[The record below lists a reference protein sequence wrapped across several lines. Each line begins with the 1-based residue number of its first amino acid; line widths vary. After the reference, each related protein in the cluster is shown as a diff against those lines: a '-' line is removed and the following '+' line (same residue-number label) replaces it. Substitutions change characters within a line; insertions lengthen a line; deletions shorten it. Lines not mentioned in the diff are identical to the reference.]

1 MATEAT
7 GNNAPDAVMLM
18 GSTCPYCPTVLKALQ
33 SLLDSGHI
41 DTLETY
47 NIEEHPDI
55 ARQYGVRT
63 VPWVRIGEFE
73 LEGLHSE
80 KELREWAEKAAS
92 GGGLSD
98 WLLEQLG
105 SGRIDATLERVQ
117 SDTAGMTALLALFED
132 PDTELNIRIGISAI
146 MEDLEGSELL
156 KTHIEALGALTQHEE
171 ARVRG
176 DACHYLALCQ
186 ESSVRK
192 WIEPLLDDEDSDV
205 REVAQDSL
213 AALISSVKNKG
224 A

>member
-1 MATEAT
+1 VTTQAAS
-7 GNNAPDAVMLM
+7 NAAVMLM
-18 GSTCPYCPTVLKALQ
+18 GTTCPYCPSVLKALQ

-55 ARQYGVRT
+55 AQHYGVRS

-73 LEGLHSE
+73 LEGLRSE
-80 KELREWAEKAAS
+80 KELREWAVKAAS
-92 GGGLSD
+92 GGGLPD

-105 SGRIDATLERVQ
+105 NGRID
-117 SDTAGMTALLALFED
+117 TALQRVRSDADGMSALLTLFED

-146 MEDLEGSELL
+146 MEELEGSVLL
-156 KTHIEALGALTQHEE
+156 KANIETLGALTQHQE

-176 DACHYLALCQ
+176 DACHYLSL
-186 ESSVRK
+186 SHDPSVRN
-192 WIEPLLDDEDSDV
+192 WIEPLLGDPDGDV

-213 AALISSVKNKG
+213 AILADQ
-224 A
+224 

>member
-1 MATEAT
+1 
-7 GNNAPDAVMLM
+7 MLM
-18 GSTCPYCPTVLKALQ
+18 GTTCPYCPSVLKALQ

-55 ARQYGVRT
+55 AQHYGVRS

-73 LEGLHSE
+73 LEGLRSE
-80 KELREWAEKAAS
+80 KELREWAVKASS
-92 GGGLSD
+92 GGGLPD

-105 SGRIDATLERVQ
+105 NGRID
-117 SDTAGMTALLALFED
+117 TALQRVRSDADGMSALLTLFED

-146 MEDLEGSELL
+146 MEELEGSVLL
-156 KTHIEALGALTQHEE
+156 KANIETLGALTQHQE

-176 DACHYLALCQ
+176 DACHYLSL
-186 ESSVRK
+186 SHDPSVRN
-192 WIEPLLDDEDSDV
+192 WIEPLLGDPDGDV

-213 AALISSVKNKG
+213 AILADQ
-224 A
+224 

>member
-1 MATEAT
+1 MTTQAAS
-7 GNNAPDAVMLM
+7 NAPGAVMLM
-18 GSTCPYCPTVLKALQ
+18 GTTCPYCPSVLKALQ

-55 ARQYGVRT
+55 AQHYGVRS

-73 LEGLHSE
+73 LEGLRSE
-80 KELREWAEKAAS
+80 KELREWAVKAAS
-92 GGGLSD
+92 GGGLPD

-105 SGRIDATLERVQ
+105 NGRID
-117 SDTAGMTALLALFED
+117 TALQRVRSDADGMSALLTLFED

-146 MEDLEGSELL
+146 MEELEGSVLL
-156 KTHIEALGALTQHEE
+156 KANIETLGALTQHEE

-176 DACHYLALCQ
+176 DACHYLSL
-186 ESSVRK
+186 SHDPSVRN
-192 WIEPLLDDEDSDV
+192 WIEPLLDDPDGDV

-213 AALISSVKNKG
+213 AILADQ
-224 A
+224 

>member
-1 MATEAT
+1 MTTQAASK
-7 GNNAPDAVMLM
+7 APDAVMLM

-41 DTLETY
+41 GTLEIF

-55 ARQYGVRT
+55 ARQYGVRS

-73 LEGLHSE
+73 LEGLRSE
-80 KELREWAEKAAS
+80 KELREWAEKAAT

-105 SGRIDATLERVQ
+105 SGRIDSVLEQIR
-117 SDTAGMTALLALFED
+117 SDNSAMSALLALFED

-156 KTHIEALGALTQHEE
+156 KAHTGTLGALTQHEE

-176 DACHYLALCQ
+176 DACHYLAL
-186 ESSVRK
+186 SHDPSVRK
-192 WIEPLLDDEDSDV
+192 WIEPLLDDSDSDV
-205 REVAQDSL
+205 REVARDSL
-213 AALISSVKNKG
+213 ATLDNLPHASG
-224 A
+224 

>member
-1 MATEAT
+1 MTTQAAS
-7 GNNAPDAVMLM
+7 NAPGAVMLM
-18 GSTCPYCPTVLKALQ
+18 GTTCPYCPSVLKALQ

-55 ARQYGVRT
+55 AQHYGVRS

-73 LEGLHSE
+73 LEGLRSE
-80 KELREWAEKAAS
+80 KELREWAVKAAS
-92 GGGLSD
+92 GGGLPD

-105 SGRIDATLERVQ
+105 NGRID
-117 SDTAGMTALLALFED
+117 TALQRVRSDADGMSALLTLFED

-146 MEDLEGSELL
+146 MEELEGSVFL
-156 KTHIEALGALTQHEE
+156 KANIETLGALTQHQE

-176 DACHYLALCQ
+176 DACHYLSL
-186 ESSVRK
+186 SHDPSVRN
-192 WIEPLLDDEDSDV
+192 WIEPLLDDPDGDV

-213 AALISSVKNKG
+213 AILADQ
-224 A
+224 

>member
-1 MATEAT
+1 MTTQAAS
-7 GNNAPDAVMLM
+7 NAPGAVMLM
-18 GSTCPYCPTVLKALQ
+18 GTTCPYCPSVLKALQ

-55 ARQYGVRT
+55 AQHYGVRS

-73 LEGLHSE
+73 LEGLRSE
-80 KELREWAEKAAS
+80 KELREWAVKAAS
-92 GGGLSD
+92 GGGLPD

-105 SGRIDATLERVQ
+105 NGRID
-117 SDTAGMTALLALFED
+117 TALQRVRSDAEGMSALLTLFED

-146 MEDLEGSELL
+146 MEELEGSVFL
-156 KTHIEALGALTQHEE
+156 KANIETLGALTQHQE

-176 DACHYLALCQ
+176 DACHYLSL
-186 ESSVRK
+186 SHDPSVRN
-192 WIEPLLDDEDSDV
+192 WIEPLLGDPDGDV

-213 AALISSVKNKG
+213 AILADQ
-224 A
+224 

>member
-1 MATEAT
+1 MTTEAAHS
-7 GNNAPDAVMLM
+7 NAPGAVMLM

-41 DTLETY
+41 DSLETY

-55 ARQYGVRT
+55 ARQYGVRS

-73 LEGLHSE
+73 LEGLRSE
-80 KELREWAEKAAS
+80 RELREWAEKAAS

-105 SGRIDATLERVQ
+105 SGRIDAALARIQ
-117 SDTAGMTALLALFED
+117 SDEDGMPALLTLFAD

-146 MEDLEGSELL
+146 MEDLEGSGLL
-156 KTHIEALGALTQHEE
+156 KAHIEALGALTQHKE

-176 DACHYLALCQ
+176 DACHYLALSH
-186 ESSVRK
+186 EPTVRQ
-192 WIEPLLDDEDSDV
+192 WIVPLLDDRDSDV
-205 REVAQDSL
+205 REVARDSL
-213 AALISSVKNKG
+213 AAL
-224 A
+224 ADR

>member
-1 MATEAT
+1 MTTQAAS
-7 GNNAPDAVMLM
+7 NAPGAVMLM
-18 GSTCPYCPTVLKALQ
+18 GTTCPYCPSVLKALQ

-55 ARQYGVRT
+55 AQHYGVRS

-73 LEGLHSE
+73 LEGLRSE
-80 KELREWAEKAAS
+80 KELREWAVKAAS
-92 GGGLSD
+92 GGGLPD

-105 SGRIDATLERVQ
+105 NGRID
-117 SDTAGMTALLALFED
+117 TALQRVRSDAEGMSALLTLFED

-146 MEDLEGSELL
+146 MEELEGSVLL
-156 KTHIEALGALTQHEE
+156 KANIETLGALTQHQE

-176 DACHYLALCQ
+176 DACHYLSL
-186 ESSVRK
+186 SHDPSVRN
-192 WIEPLLDDEDSDV
+192 WIEPLLDDPDGDV

-213 AALISSVKNKG
+213 AILADQ
-224 A
+224 

>member
-1 MATEAT
+1 MTTQAAS
-7 GNNAPDAVMLM
+7 NAPGAVMLM
-18 GSTCPYCPTVLKALQ
+18 GTTCPYCPSVLKALQ

-55 ARQYGVRT
+55 AQHYGVRS

-73 LEGLHSE
+73 LEGLRSE
-80 KELREWAEKAAS
+80 KELREWAVKAAS
-92 GGGLSD
+92 GGGLPD

-105 SGRIDATLERVQ
+105 NGRID
-117 SDTAGMTALLALFED
+117 TALQRVRSDAEGMSALLTLFED

-146 MEDLEGSELL
+146 MEELEGSVLL
-156 KTHIEALGALTQHEE
+156 KANIETLGALTQHEE

-176 DACHYLALCQ
+176 DACHYLSL
-186 ESSVRK
+186 SHDPSVRN
-192 WIEPLLDDEDSDV
+192 WIEPLLDDPDGDV

-213 AALISSVKNKG
+213 EILTDQ
-224 A
+224 

>member
-1 MATEAT
+1 
-7 GNNAPDAVMLM
+7 MLM
-18 GSTCPYCPTVLKALQ
+18 GTTCPYCPSVLKALQ

-55 ARQYGVRT
+55 AQHYGVRS

-73 LEGLHSE
+73 LEGLRSE
-80 KELREWAEKAAS
+80 KELREWAVKAAS
-92 GGGLSD
+92 GGGLPD

-105 SGRIDATLERVQ
+105 NGRID
-117 SDTAGMTALLALFED
+117 TALQRVRSDADGMSALLTLFED

-146 MEDLEGSELL
+146 MEELEGSVLL
-156 KTHIEALGALTQHEE
+156 KANIETLGALTQHQE

-176 DACHYLALCQ
+176 DACHYLSL
-186 ESSVRK
+186 SHDPSVRN
-192 WIEPLLDDEDSDV
+192 WIEPLLGDPDGDV

-213 AALISSVKNKG
+213 AILADQ
-224 A
+224 

>member
-1 MATEAT
+1 MTTQAAETS
-7 GNNAPDAVMLM
+7 APDAVMLM
-18 GSTCPYCPTVLKALQ
+18 GTTCPYCPTVLKALQ

-55 ARQYGVRT
+55 ARQYGVRS

-73 LEGLHSE
+73 LEGLRSE

-105 SGRIDATLERVQ
+105 SGRIDATLDRVL
-117 SDTAGMTALLALFED
+117 SEPKGMSALLALFED
-132 PDTELNIRIGISAI
+132 PDTELNIRIGISAV

-156 KTHIEALGALTQHEE
+156 KAHTEALGALTLHKE

-176 DACHYLALCQ
+176 DACHYLAL
-186 ESSVRK
+186 SHDPSARK
-192 WIEPLLDDEDSDV
+192 WIEPLLEDPDADV

-213 AALISSVKNKG
+213 ATLADL
-224 A
+224 

>member
-1 MATEAT
+1 
-7 GNNAPDAVMLM
+7 MLM
-18 GSTCPYCPTVLKALQ
+18 GTTCPYCPSVLKALQ

-55 ARQYGVRT
+55 AQHYGVRS

-73 LEGLHSE
+73 LEGLRSE
-80 KELREWAEKAAS
+80 KELREWAVKAAS
-92 GGGLSD
+92 GGGLPD

-105 SGRIDATLERVQ
+105 NGRID
-117 SDTAGMTALLALFED
+117 TALQRVRSDADGMSALLTLFED

-146 MEDLEGSELL
+146 MEELEGSVFL
-156 KTHIEALGALTQHEE
+156 KANIETLGALTQHQE

-176 DACHYLALCQ
+176 DACHYLSL
-186 ESSVRK
+186 SHDPSVRN
-192 WIEPLLDDEDSDV
+192 WIEPLLDDPDGDV

-213 AALISSVKNKG
+213 AILADQ
-224 A
+224 

>member
-1 MATEAT
+1 MTTETA
-7 GNNAPDAVMLM
+7 GNAPDAVMLM
-18 GSTCPYCPTVLKALQ
+18 GTTCPYCPTVLKALQ

-55 ARQYGVRT
+55 ARQYGVRS

-73 LEGLHSE
+73 LEGLRSE

-98 WLLEQLG
+98 WLQEQLG
-105 SGRIDATLERVQ
+105 SGRIDATHERIQ
-117 SDTAGMTALLALFED
+117 SDAGAMSALLALFED
-132 PDTELNIRIGISAI
+132 PDTELNIRIGISAV

-156 KTHIEALGALTQHEE
+156 KAHTGALGALTQHEE

-176 DACHYLALCQ
+176 DACHYLAL
-186 ESSVRK
+186 SHDPSARK
-192 WIEPLLDDEDSDV
+192 WIEALLDDPDADV

-213 AALISSVKNKG
+213 AMLADQ
-224 A
+224 